1 MIKNGKNLVEEQN
14 NQANNYVKNLIGEK
28 KNLIIEKK
36 EMAAKYEAQI
46 SESKKE
52 KKEMVAKYKAKI
64 SELEKEK
71 VKISEV
77 FKHKIKFLKKCI
89 NGMAIKE
96 D

>member
-1 MIKNGKNLVEEQN
+1 
-14 NQANNYVKNLIGEK
+14 
-28 KNLIIEKK
+28 
-36 EMAAKYEAQI
+36 
-46 SESKKE
+46 
-52 KKEMVAKYKAKI
+52 MVAKYKAKI